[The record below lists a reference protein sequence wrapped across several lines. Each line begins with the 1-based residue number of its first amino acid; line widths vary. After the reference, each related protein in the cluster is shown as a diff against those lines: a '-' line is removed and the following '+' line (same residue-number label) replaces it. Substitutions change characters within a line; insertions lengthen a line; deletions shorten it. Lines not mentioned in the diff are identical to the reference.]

1 MGGPNSGSSFM
12 LHVLDL
18 VHDVSDPAVRR
29 RVKMLRA
36 GGARVTLAGFR
47 RTTDPVAE
55 IEGLV
60 PVDLGPTRDGRFAQR
75 IGAVAKAAVSMG
87 ARLGAVPRPDL
98 VIARNLEM
106 LALARRAN
114 GAFGASVPIVYEC
127 LDIHRLVLRND
138 LVGRTLRGAERHL
151 ARDVKLLVTSSPA
164 FIANYF
170 GPFGQI
176 DAPVELIENKYFETA
191 PADDLPDGGSP
202 IAPPWRIGWFGALRC
217 RRSLELLA
225 AFTRRQN
232 GRFEVVLR
240 GRPALSEFPDFHA
253 FVEAEPW
260 LSFCGPYRNPED
272 MAAIY
277 REVHFSWAID
287 FFEQGQNSEWLLPN
301 RLYEGCRFGAV
312 PISMANT
319 ETGRFLKRHDIGVL
333 LSQATPQSLEAMLG
347 RMNEDRFRKLKS
359 IVLAS
364 NPKTWSYDRAD
375 CLAFV
380 DKLRRLAAAPSN
392 FAARVAA

>member
-1 MGGPNSGSSFM
+1 M
-12 LHVLDL
+12 LHVLYL
-18 VHDVSDPAVRR
+18 VHDISDPAVRR
-29 RVKMLRA
+29 RIKMLRA
-36 GGARVTLAGFR
+36 GGAGITLAGFR
-47 RTTDPVAE
+47 RTSNPIAE
-55 IEGLV
+55 IEGIK

-75 IGAVAKAAVSMG
+75 IGAVAKAAMSIG
-87 ARLGAVPRPDL
+87 AKFAGLARPDL
-98 VIARNLEM
+98 IIARNLEM
-106 LALARRAN
+106 LALASRARR
-114 GAFGASVPIVYEC
+114 AFGAGVPIVYEC

-138 LVGRTLRGAERHL
+138 LIGKTLRGAERHL

-164 FIANYF
+164 FVANYF
-170 GPFGQI
+170 KPFGQI
-176 DAPVELIENKYFETA
+176 AAPVELIENKYFDTMPV
-191 PADDLPDGGSP
+191 PADHRREDDSP
-202 IAPPWRIGWFGALRC
+202 AAPPWRIGWFGALRC

-225 AFTRRQN
+225 EFTRRQD

-260 LSFCGPYRNPED
+260 LSFRGPYRNPED

-312 PISMANT
+312 PISMAST
-319 ETGRFLKRHDIGVL
+319 ETGRFLKQQDIGVL
-333 LSQATPQSLEAMLG
+333 LSEATSEGLDTALG
-347 RMNEDRFRKLKS
+347 RMGQEHYGKLKS
-359 IVLAS
+359 RVLAR
-364 NPKTWSYDRAD
+364 NPRTWSYDRSD

-380 DKLRRLAAAPSN
+380 DKLRGLTAGRRSFATEALA
-392 FAARVAA
+392 

>member
-1 MGGPNSGSSFM
+1 
-12 LHVLDL
+12 
-18 VHDVSDPAVRR
+18 
-29 RVKMLRA
+29 MLRT

-47 RTTDPVAE
+47 RTATPIAD
-55 IEGLV
+55 IEGLQ
-60 PVDLGPTRDGRFAQR
+60 PIDLGATRDGRFAQR
-75 IGAVAKAAVSMG
+75 LAAVAKATVSIGTKLRG
-87 ARLGAVPRPDL
+87 APRPDL
-98 VIARNLEM
+98 IIARNLEM
-106 LALARRAN
+106 LALARRARS
-114 GAFGASVPIVYEC
+114 AFGATVPIVYEC
-127 LDIHRLVLRND
+127 LDIHRLVLRD
-138 LVGRTLRGAERHL
+138 DMLGKALRATERHL

-170 GPFGQI
+170 KPFRQVA
-176 DAPVELIENKYFETA
+176 APVELVENKYFEAVAILPGEREAVEA
-191 PADDLPDGGSP
+191 PA
-202 IAPPWRIGWFGALRC
+202 APPWRIGWFGALRC
-217 RRSLELLA
+217 RRSLKLLA
-225 AFTRRQN
+225 DFTHRMD

-260 LSFCGPYRNPED
+260 LSFRGPYRNPED

-333 LSQATPQSLEAMLG
+333 LSQATPQGLEAMLG
-347 RMNEDRFRKLKS
+347 RMNEGRFRKLKS
-359 IVLAS
+359 LVLAS

-380 DKLRRLAAAPSN
+380 DKLRRLATAPSN